1 MSNQGYGRN
10 PANYGPFPGDEAGYG
25 QAAYPDQ
32 AAGYAGQ
39 DAGYGQAGY
48 APQGA
53 GYSNQGAG
61 YSTQAT
67 EYEQGTTTTHSP
79 ASHASVNASAK
90 GFVGSLFDFGFTS
103 FVTPKIV
110 KVVYVLIMAG
120 LALVEIGYLIFAFK
134 ESAAF
139 GIISLVI
146 LCPLSFFVYLA
157 MWRILL
163 ELFMVVFRIADDLR
177 SIRERGES

>member
-10 PANYGPFPGDEAGYG
+10 PADYGPLPGHEGGYG

-32 AAGYAGQ
+32 ATAYGGQ

-48 APQGA
+48 ATPGGYPTQGM
-53 GYSNQGAG
+53 
-61 YSTQAT
+61 
-67 EYEQGTTTTHSP
+67 EYEQAAPAPSP
-79 ASHASVNASAK
+79 ASHASANASAK
-90 GFVGSLFDFGFTS
+90 GFIGSLFDFGFTS

-120 LALVEIGYLIFAFK
+120 LALVELGYLIFAFK

-163 ELFMVVFRIADDLR
+163 ELFVVIFRIADDLR

>member
-10 PANYGPFPGDEAGYG
+10 PADYGPFPGQEAGYG

-53 GYSNQGAG
+53 GYSTQGM
-61 YSTQAT
+61 
-67 EYEQGTTTTHSP
+67 EYEQGTTPHSP
-79 ASHASVNASAK
+79 ASHASVNSSAK

-103 FVTPKIV
+103 FVTPKAV

-120 LALVEIGYLIFAFK
+120 LALTELAYLIFAFK
-134 ESAAF
+134 VSAAF

-157 MWRILL
+157 LWRILL
-163 ELFMVVFRIADDLR
+163 ELFVVIFRIADDLR